1 MIGNVFTLAFAF
13 FFGSCLIILA
23 QKPTVVGIKEAPPF
37 AFRDSKGKWVG
48 ITVDLWNEIQ
58 GERDVEFQPRDM
70 TLDELLT
77 AVEIGDILT
86 GLGAISITH
95 SREEK
100 IDFSLPYFETGFALA
115 TLADDKN
122 TTLSYLRTLTKITKS
137 LIPWVV
143 LLFGVGV
150 LIWIIEKKINE
161 EQFHRP
167 MREGIGSGIWWACVT
182 MTTVG
187 YGDKTPK
194 SFFGRIIAVLWM
206 FSGVILISSL
216 TATIT
221 TSMTI
226 DSLKNQ
232 INSVDDLKK
241 RRVGV
246 VESTAA
252 ADFLQDQG
260 VNHITFLTLD
270 DGLLSVSNGTVD
282 VLVHDEPILKHVI
295 SRKYSASLQV
305 LDMILGKQ
313 LYAFPAKDNSE
324 VIESINLGITKAIE
338 LGKLDPL
345 ILRYLP
351 E

>member
-23 QKPTVVGIKEAPPF
+23 QKPTVVGINEAPPF

-58 GERDVEFQPRDM
+58 GERDAEFQPRDM

-187 YGDKTPK
+187 YGDKSPK

-232 INSVDDLKK
+232 INSVDDLK
-241 RRVGV
+241 
-246 VESTAA
+246 
-252 ADFLQDQG
+252 
-260 VNHITFLTLD
+260 
-270 DGLLSVSNGTVD
+270 
-282 VLVHDEPILKHVI
+282 
-295 SRKYSASLQV
+295 
-305 LDMILGKQ
+305 
-313 LYAFPAKDNSE
+313 
-324 VIESINLGITKAIE
+324 
-338 LGKLDPL
+338 
-345 ILRYLP
+345 
-351 E
+351 